1 MRVRL
6 LPLSALLV
14 ALAACGGSSDSNTGT
29 NPGGGGGGGGIT
41 PVVTNSVSLA
51 NLSFNPSAILV
62 SGGSTVTFT
71 NNDGG
76 ITHNVTFDAAAIT
89 SIGNF
94 SSGSRTAVMPT
105 TAGTYGYHCTLH
117 AGMTGTVKVQ

>member
-14 ALAACGGSSDSNTGT
+14 ALAACGGGSSNNTGT
-29 NPGGGGGGGGIT
+29 NPGGGGGGGGTT

-51 NLSFNPSAILV
+51 NLAFNPSAILV

-71 NNDGG
+71 NNDVG
-76 ITHNVTFDAAAIT
+76 TVHNVTFDATSIT
-89 SIGNF
+89 SIGDF
-94 SSGSRTAVMPT
+94 SSGSRTTVMPT
-105 TAGTYGYHCTLH
+105 ATGTYAYHCTRH
-117 AGMTGTVKVQ
+117 AGMAGTVQVQ